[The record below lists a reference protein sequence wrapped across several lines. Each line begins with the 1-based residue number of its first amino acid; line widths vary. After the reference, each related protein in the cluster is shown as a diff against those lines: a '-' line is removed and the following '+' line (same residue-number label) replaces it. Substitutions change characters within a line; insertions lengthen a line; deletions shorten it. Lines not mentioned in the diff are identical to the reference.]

1 MKLKNLFTPSIRR
14 TCRRFFFFLED
25 EAPRLYHK
33 LENSTFQKIK
43 LEDFEFELNCF
54 IQQNCNIYFFGNI
67 RVLFYIIIIID
78 K

>member
-1 MKLKNLFTPSIRR
+1 MKLKNLFTPSIRC
-14 TCRRFFFFLED
+14 TCRRLFFFLKD
-25 EAPRLYHK
+25 EAPHLYHK
-33 LENSTFQKIK
+33 LENSKFQKIK
-43 LEDFEFELNCF
+43 LEDLEFELDFF